1 MAATLIVRAFLVLSG
16 SRVDRWAGI
25 VAGAMGCI
33 AIWWMP
39 CYPIGSLTCIALSAL
54 VIYALA
60 AYGANAEA
68 VRTASAVCSRRPR
81 SDPQKSPRGG

>member
-1 MAATLIVRAFLVLSG
+1 VAAALMMRAFLVLSG

-25 VAGAMGCI
+25 AVGAMGCI

-39 CYPIGSLTCIALSAL
+39 YYPIWFLTYIAL

-60 AYGANAEA
+60 AYGGNAEA
-68 VRTASAVCSRRPR
+68 VKNDVGVRSRRPR

>member
-1 MAATLIVRAFLVLSG
+1 VAAALIGRAFLVPSG

-33 AIWWMP
+33 ATCWMP
-39 CYPIGSLTCIALSAL
+39 YYPICSLTYIAL

-60 AYGANAEA
+60 AY
-68 VRTASAVCSRRPR
+68 
-81 SDPQKSPRGG
+81 

>member
-1 MAATLIVRAFLVLSG
+1 VAAALIVRAFLVLSG

-33 AIWWMP
+33 AIWRMP
-39 CYPIGSLTCIALSAL
+39 YYPICSLTRIALSAL

-60 AYGANAEA
+60 AYGGNAEA
-68 VRTASAVCSRRPR
+68 V
-81 SDPQKSPRGG
+81 

>member
-1 MAATLIVRAFLVLSG
+1 LCAFLVLSG

-39 CYPIGSLTCIALSAL
+39 YYPIWSLTYIALSAL

-60 AYGANAEA
+60 ACGGNAEA
-68 VRTASAVCSRRPR
+68 V
-81 SDPQKSPRGG
+81 

>member
-1 MAATLIVRAFLVLSG
+1 VAAALIVRAFLVLSG

-39 CYPIGSLTCIALSAL
+39 CYPICSLTYIAL
-54 VIYALA
+54 VIYVLA
-60 AYGANAEA
+60 AYGGNAEA
-68 VRTASAVCSRRPR
+68 V
-81 SDPQKSPRGG
+81 

>member
-1 MAATLIVRAFLVLSG
+1 MAAALIVRAFLVLSG

-39 CYPIGSLTCIALSAL
+39 YYPVWSLTCLALSAL
-54 VIYALA
+54 VIYAL
-60 AYGANAEA
+60 GR
-68 VRTASAVCSRRPR
+68 VRRQRRSRVERRRRYAPRRPR
-81 SDPQKSPRGG
+81 SDP